1 MSTWRTHLP
10 QAGETSVPASLK
22 DTLLKS
28 SSRSAFTLH
37 FVFFFDCFQ
46 SAREGLSPQ
55 RIVWTY
61 RGSNLGLGRGTT
73 PIYT

>member
-22 DTLLKS
+22 DALLKS

-37 FVFFFDCFQ
+37 FVFSFDCFQ
-46 SAREGLSPQ
+46 SAREGL